1 MNRWVRIALVVMSGL
16 VAVGLRWP
24 FGGEDAGP
32 QTYTSDEYGFTVT
45 YDGSLS
51 ELPIDQ
57 SEDDMVKLS
66 DFSVG
71 FFDADGL
78 AIDDEYAADGIMI
91 AVLEIGA
98 PVSQGDP
105 RLEHLGD
112 FALASLKAMGSTD
125 VGEVREAQIEG
136 CTGAVEVESTDA
148 WGSHSL
154 DRIGVA
160 GGRTYML
167 SAAATSETRGEVWPV
182 LTKALDSVAVT
193 GTAVAAPP
201 KTYSD
206 PDGTFSLTCDR
217 RFIFTQVAEEVEVLE
232 QPLGLADPL
241 AGWMPT
247 GSSSMAWWW
256 RFRTWA

>member
-1 MNRWVRIALVVMSGL
+1 
-16 VAVGLRWP
+16 
-24 FGGEDAGP
+24 
-32 QTYTSDEYGFTVT
+32 
-45 YDGSLS
+45 
-51 ELPIDQ
+51 
-57 SEDDMVKLS
+57 
-66 DFSVG
+66 
-71 FFDADGL
+71 
-78 AIDDEYAADGIMI
+78 
-91 AVLEIGA
+91 
-98 PVSQGDP
+98 
-105 RLEHLGD
+105 
-112 FALASLKAMGSTD
+112 
-125 VGEVREAQIEG
+125 
-136 CTGAVEVESTDA
+136 
-148 WGSHSL
+148 
-154 DRIGVA
+154 
-160 GGRTYML
+160 
-167 SAAATSETRGEVWPV
+167 V